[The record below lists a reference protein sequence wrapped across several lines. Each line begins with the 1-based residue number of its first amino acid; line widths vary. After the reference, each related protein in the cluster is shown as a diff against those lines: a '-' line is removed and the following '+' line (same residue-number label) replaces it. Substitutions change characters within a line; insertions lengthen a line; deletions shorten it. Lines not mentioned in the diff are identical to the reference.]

1 MSRLLYQFKNIVN
14 ERPELLKD
22 KVFAD
27 KWITSDWQTF
37 QFFDRKIKDNENLA
51 FLACTGSVKALTWVP
66 KRLRRNRKFVSDII
80 KIDPQGKSWNYIHFE
95 FGDDEEMISAL
106 IDGNGEKLALASLRL
121 QENKEIVLKAINSTP
136 DALLFAA
143 TSLKNDPE
151 VVLAA
156 IKKRFV
162 TLDIGNRNLV
172 FLTWK
177 YTGIELKQK
186 CEGRTGEDLIQYL
199 QSMSERQKLQ
209 GKYQITETSKTLAL

>member
-1 MSRLLYQFKNIVN
+1 MSHLLYQFKKVTT

-22 KVFAD
+22 KAFANV
-27 KWITSDWQTF
+27 WIEKDWQTF

-66 KRLRRNRKFVSDII
+66 KRLRRNRKFVSAII

-95 FGDDEEMISAL
+95 FGDDEEMVSTL
-106 IDGNGEKLALASLRL
+106 IATNGEKLALASLRL

-136 DALLFAA
+136 EALLFAG

-162 TLDIGNRNLV
+162 TLDLGNRNLV

-177 YTGIELKQK
+177 YAGVELKQK

-209 GKYQITETSKTLAL
+209 EKYQIIETAKTLAL

>member
-1 MSRLLYQFKNIVN
+1 MSHLLYQFKKATN

-22 KVFAD
+22 KAFAAV
-27 KWITSDWQTF
+27 WITKDWQTF
-37 QFFDRKIKDNENLA
+37 QFFDRKIKDDENLA
-51 FLACTGSVKALTWVP
+51 LLACMGNVKALTWIP
-66 KRLRRNRKFVSDII
+66 KRLRRNRNFVSDII

-121 QENKEIVLKAINSTP
+121 QENKEIVLKAINSNP
-136 DALLFAA
+136 DSLLWAA

-151 VVLAA
+151 IVLAA
-156 IKKRFV
+156 IKKRFT

-177 YTGIELKQK
+177 YVGVELKQK

-199 QSMSERQKLQ
+199 KSMSERQKLQ
-209 GKYQITETSKTLAL
+209 AKYQIIETAKTLAL